1 MLTTSSSS
9 KSAYDR
15 ERWQVEHAGEL
26 LRHRALSQVV
36 AEHALIMIDGLHAG
50 VFRAPA
56 MRKLVNVEQR
66 WKELAQLNND
76 VSCVESISNLLVQH
90 LEEQVALPWQPS
102 DFLTI
107 SSVCVAE
114 HHRTNGSGGSVAH
127 QRLTPMSERHFESYT
142 RLLAQLARLEPCTEA
157 WYANAAHTINA
168 AVGLGTHLD
177 WVNSI
182 VKKK

>member
-1 MLTTSSSS
+1 MLSS

-15 ERWQVEHAGEL
+15 ERWQIEHAGEL

-36 AEHALIMIDGLHAG
+36 AEHALVMIDGLHAG

-66 WKELAQLNND
+66 WKELAQLNNGSSSS
-76 VSCVESISNLLVQH
+76 SCVESISNLLVQH

-107 SSVCVAE
+107 SSACVAE
-114 HHRTNGSGGSVAH
+114 HHRGNGNVAH

-157 WYANAAHTINA
+157 WYASAAHTINA

-182 VKKK
+182 VMTKRK